1 MKLIGT
7 LISVLAAVLVVSSCS
22 LLGPSAP
29 EIQRPAAYKISTQ
42 TGITQGQSVQG
53 GQVVSWF
60 DIPFAQP
67 PVGDLRW
74 KAPRALNRPEQ
85 TIVEIDDSSCV
96 QSASRFAGVDGSGI
110 VGSEDCLYLD
120 IRAPADFADKQYPV
134 MFWIHG
140 GANTSG
146 LKDYYDFTK
155 LVAGKDVVVVTT
167 NYRLGALGWFT
178 HPAIQGLQEGLD
190 KTSNFGTLDIIQ
202 SLKWVQKNIQKF
214 GGRCR

>member
-67 PVGDLRW
+67 LW
-74 KAPRALNRPEQ
+74 A
-85 TIVEIDDSSCV
+85 TC
-96 QSASRFAGVDGSGI
+96 
-110 VGSEDCLYLD
+110 
-120 IRAPADFADKQYPV
+120 
-134 MFWIHG
+134 
-140 GANTSG
+140 
-146 LKDYYDFTK
+146 
-155 LVAGKDVVVVTT
+155 AGK
-167 NYRLGALGWFT
+167 RRG
-178 HPAIQGLQEGLD
+178 P
-190 KTSNFGTLDIIQ
+190 
-202 SLKWVQKNIQKF
+202 
-214 GGRCR
+214 